1 MADPRNPDGFT
12 GPDDDGF
19 EYDWMAQPATRDY
32 SSKSRRV
39 QSVEESFVKNSAPIR
54 KLGQT
59 RSDRYGRNRDA
70 QVKGG
75 SSVTEEKSGL

>member
-39 QSVEESFVKNSAPIR
+39 QSVEESFDGAPNYPE
-54 KLGQT
+54 T
-59 RSDRYGRNRDA
+59 N
-70 QVKGG
+70 
-75 SSVTEEKSGL
+75 